1 MVYDPFKVECFFA
14 TQNAISLF
22 SFSSSTNAVRQ
33 SAFLMDLIILAAGQE
48 TMLQLLSWRSLIKQT
63 VIRPWIDVNS
73 KSKRYLDALREPH
86 FIEKSFMFGRYAPV
100 SDTREVMGATSFK
113 LSNVPLFLDSLIR
126 SHDWDDVRLH
136 ISINAWVSESIQ

>member
-14 TQNAISLF
+14 TQNTISLY

-33 SAFLMDLIILAAGQE
+33 SAFLMNLIILAAGQE

-63 VIRPWIDVNS
+63 VKRPWIDVNS

-86 FIEKSFMFGRYAPV
+86 FFEKSFMFGRYAPV
-100 SDTREVMGATSFK
+100 SDT
-113 LSNVPLFLDSLIR
+113 
-126 SHDWDDVRLH
+126 
-136 ISINAWVSESIQ
+136 